1 MYEFEYHRA
10 ISVADAVAELR
21 GQADAKILA
30 GGMTLLPTCKMR
42 LAQPSEMIDLGSIKE
57 LKGIA
62 VTDAH
67 VTIGAMTRHADVA
80 ASKALQAAIPALCV
94 LASGIGDAQV
104 RNRGTMGGSVAN
116 NDPAA
121 DYPSA
126 CLGLGATIVTDRREI
141 EADDFFQGLFQ
152 TALEEDEII
161 VAIRFPRPSCAG
173 YIKFRNPASR
183 YATVGVFASR
193 SDAGVRVAVTGA
205 GENGVFRVPAMEAAL
220 TAKFAPDAVA
230 SLSVPSVG
238 LASDMHGSAEYRAH
252 LIPVLA
258 ARAVEACLQLG

>member
-1 MYEFEYHRA
+1 MYEFDYHRA
-10 ISVADAVAELR
+10 ASLADAVSQLKQV
-21 GQADAKILA
+21 GDYKPLA

-42 LAQPSEMIDLGSIKE
+42 LARPAKLVDLGAIAA
-57 LKGIA
+57 LKGI
-62 VTDAH
+62 VISDEH

-80 ASKALQAAIPALCV
+80 ASKELAAALPALCV
-94 LASGIGDAQV
+94 LASGIGDPQV

-141 EADDFFQGLFQ
+141 AADDYFQGLLQ

-161 VAIRFPRPSCAG
+161 AAIRFPRPDCAA
-173 YIKFRNPASR
+173 YVKFKNPASR
-183 YATVGVFASR
+183 YATVGVFVSR
-193 SDAGVRVAVTGA
+193 KGSGVRVAVTGA
-205 GENGVFRVPAMEAAL
+205 GSDGVFRVAELEAAL
-220 TAKFAPDAVA
+220 AKTFVPDAVA
-230 SLSVPSVG
+230 SIKVAADGLS
-238 LASDMHGSAEYRAH
+238 SDMHGSAEYRAH

-258 ARAVEACLQLG
+258 ARAVEACK